1 MNWRDSLLLYLV
13 TPSVEDETEFFRQ
26 TEAAIKAGVTFVQF
40 REKKLPDDRFL
51 SIGLRLK
58 DLCKK
63 NNVPFVVNDR
73 VALGMEMDCDG
84 VHVGQMD
91 MNADDVRKIIGEDK
105 ILGVSAQT
113 VEQALLAEK
122 KGADYIGVGAV
133 FPTMSKDDADLVD
146 YETLAEICKAVSVP
160 VVAIGGIGENNV
172 AQLAGTGICGVAV
185 ISAIYGVRDVERATV
200 GLRNLTEKVVNG
212 D

>member
-1 MNWRDSLLLYLV
+1 M
-13 TPSVEDETEFFRQ
+13 
-26 TEAAIKAGVTFVQF
+26 
-40 REKKLPDDRFL
+40 
-51 SIGLRLK
+51 
-58 DLCKK
+58 
-63 NNVPFVVNDR
+63 
-73 VALGMEMDCDG
+73 
-84 VHVGQMD
+84 
-91 MNADDVRKIIGEDK
+91 
-105 ILGVSAQT
+105 
-113 VEQALLAEK
+113 EQALLAEK

-172 AQLAGTGICGVAV
+172 SQLAGTGICGVAV

-200 GLRNLTEKVVNG
+200 GLRNLTEKVVKG